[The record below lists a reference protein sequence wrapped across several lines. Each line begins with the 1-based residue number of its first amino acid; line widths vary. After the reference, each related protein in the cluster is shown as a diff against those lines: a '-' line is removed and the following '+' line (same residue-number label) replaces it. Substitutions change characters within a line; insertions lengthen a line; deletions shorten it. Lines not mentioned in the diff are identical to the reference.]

1 MIKKKI
7 SLESHFWA
15 VDNIENP
22 FKMLETIFDYSDIE
36 HYKRLIGM
44 VVEHV
49 YKRKVYF
56 MENPGELL
64 LYYKVFRSF
73 VKACYLLQ
81 FSKKTVKNDVFCE
94 WVPGIYL
101 ASLSR
106 AEYSN
111 PLLVFKSA
119 FQEKTLE
126 EFELFLFEIF
136 QFALSPITDDDSNDR
151 VTPYIHLIK
160 MLDAAQL
167 IFERGV
173 E

>member
-1 MIKKKI
+1 MNKKKL
-7 SLESHFWA
+7 SLESHFWT
-15 VDNIENP
+15 VDKIENP
-22 FKMLETIFDYSDIE
+22 FKILEAMFDFTDIE
-36 HYKRLIGM
+36 HYKRLMGE
-44 VVEHV
+44 VAEYV
-49 YKRKVYF
+49 YTRKVYY

-73 VKACYLLQ
+73 LKTCYLLQ
-81 FSKKTVKNDVFCE
+81 FSKKTVKDDVFCE

-106 AEYSN
+106 AEYNS
-111 PLLVFKSA
+111 PLLVFKNA
-119 FQEKTLE
+119 YEDMTLE
-126 EFELFLFEIF
+126 EFELFLFALF
-136 QFALSPITDDDSNDR
+136 KFALSPTTNDDCHDM

>member
-15 VDNIENP
+15 VNKIENP
-22 FKMLETIFDYSDIE
+22 FKILEAMFDYMDIAQ
-36 HYKRLIGM
+36 YKKLIGE
-44 VVEHV
+44 VVEYV
-49 YKRKVYF
+49 YTRKVYC
-56 MENPGELL
+56 MENPGELFL
-64 LYYKVFRSF
+64 NYKVFRSF
-73 VKACYLLQ
+73 LKTCYLLQ
-81 FSKKTVKNDVFCE
+81 FSEKAVKDDVFCE

-106 AEYSN
+106 AEYNN
-111 PLLVFKSA
+111 PLLVFKTA

-126 EFELFLFEIF
+126 EFELFLFTMF
-136 QFALSPITDDDSNDR
+136 QFALSPTPDDDGDDM

-167 IFERGV
+167 IFERGM

>member
-1 MIKKKI
+1 MKKKKI

-15 VDNIENP
+15 VDKIENP
-22 FKMLETIFDYSDIE
+22 FKILEAMFDYMDIE
-36 HYKRLIGM
+36 QYKKMIGD
-44 VVEHV
+44 VLE
-49 YKRKVYF
+49 YIYTRKVYC
-56 MENPGELL
+56 MENPGEML

-81 FSKKTVKNDVFCE
+81 FSEKTVKDDIFCE
-94 WVPGIYL
+94 WVPCIYL

-119 FQEKTLE
+119 FQEKTLD

-151 VTPYIHLIK
+151 VMPYIHLIK

>member
-15 VDNIENP
+15 VDKIENP
-22 FKMLETIFDYSDIE
+22 FKILEAMFDYMDIE
-36 HYKRLIGM
+36 QYKKLIGD
-44 VVEHV
+44 VLE
-49 YKRKVYF
+49 YIYTRKVYC
-56 MENPGELL
+56 MENPGEMLL
-64 LYYKVFRSF
+64 NYKVFRSF

-81 FSKKTVKNDVFCE
+81 VSKKTVKDDVFCE